1 MIRPESQNWKNNDDA
16 KSSEPIGGGR
26 IAKVIKAPATTP
38 KRRRMA
44 SVLDAVM
51 ESTKVLTP
59 APSKKFAEA
68 ATAQADAE
76 AGPSVPIETKP
87 IAPEDK
93 AEHQTLDTGMTAGQ
107 IIIEKAEAPT
117 PEAPSEDINY
127 IIRHAS
133 GKRLSEEE
141 VLEAKRYT
149 RKLKYPEGA
158 LVFNGTNRDV
168 FLYCLPD
175 NKEISVCREMAKSMG
190 FPKLEVGLSA
200 MSKDDLA
207 DSLAYNI
214 LKVHE
219 L

>member
-1 MIRPESQNWKNNDDA
+1 LEKTMMMPKALSP
-16 KSSEPIGGGR
+16 S
-26 IAKVIKAPATTP
+26 AKVELPKVKKAPATTP

-51 ESTKVLTP
+51 ETTKVLTP
-59 APSKKFAEA
+59 APSKKVAEA
-68 ATAQADAE
+68 ATAQVE
-76 AGPSVPIETKP
+76 AKVGPSVPIETKP
-87 IAPEDK
+87 VTPEDK
-93 AEHQTLDTGMTAGQ
+93 AEHQTPDTGTTAGQ
-107 IIIEKAEAPT
+107 IVTEKVEAPA

-141 VLEAKRYT
+141 VLEAKHYAQ
-149 RKLKYPEGA
+149 KLKYPEGA
-158 LVFNGTNRDV
+158 LVFNGTNEDD
-168 FLYCLPD
+168 FMYCLSD
-175 NKEISVCREMAKSMG
+175 NKEISICREMAKSMG

-200 MSKDDLA
+200 MSKNDLA
-207 DSLAYNI
+207 DSLAYNS